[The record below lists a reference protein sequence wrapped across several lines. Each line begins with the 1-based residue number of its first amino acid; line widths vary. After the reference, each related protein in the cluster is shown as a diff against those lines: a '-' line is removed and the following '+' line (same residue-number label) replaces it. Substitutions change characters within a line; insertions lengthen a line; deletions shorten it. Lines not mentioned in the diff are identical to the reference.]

1 MKTISFEDAQWRW
14 DNMSPPDDDGT
25 QYWDRV
31 TEMVNGDLAEADPT
45 AVIEE
50 VSDLLQDEDY
60 MRALLA
66 VCSQRK
72 LTDAQDRAWSSF
84 ANTLRV
90 RLKCVAERAVE
101 DEVEWKRAESESAEY
116 EQRM

>member
-1 MKTISFEDAQWRW
+1 MKTISFEDAQFRW
-14 DNMSPPDDDGT
+14 DNMSLPDDDGT
-25 QYWDRV
+25 QYRDRV
-31 TEMVNGDLAEADPT
+31 TEMVNGDLAEADPE

-84 ANTLRV
+84 MCALRV
-90 RLKCVAERAVE
+90 RMKCVAERAVD
-101 DEVEWKRAESESAEY
+101 DEVKWKRAESESAEY
-116 EQRM
+116 EQRI